1 VVLAARAERAWLIR
15 QARCYPDPTPLDVR
29 LAGGLI
35 AAMGTLAPLAGE
47 QVIDAKGA
55 CLLPGLVDHH
65 IHLRALAAKAA
76 SVSCGPPDV
85 EHREALINALKL
97 APGTDWIRGVGYH
110 ESVAGNLTCKNL
122 DQLESSRP
130 VRIQHRS
137 GRLWILN
144 SKAIDRL
151 RKTQATLDA
160 LPALEIASD
169 GRLFDQDQAL
179 GLTLRAS
186 LQGGL
191 DHDAIEQVSA
201 ELASYGITGIHDM
214 TPSNGPEDFAYFSTL
229 LEQGKLYQSLCLSG
243 LESVQTQHA
252 TSLIRPGCFKV
263 HLHEHQL
270 PTFDATVSRV
280 AAAHAF
286 DLPVAIHCVTR
297 AELVFALSVLEAAGT
312 HAGDRIEHGAI
323 IEPDLEAWLVDLG
336 PGIVTQPHFILD
348 RGDQYLQD
356 IPAEEQASLY
366 RFKTLKTLGLRVAL
380 GSDAPFGAADPWRAM
395 RAAVAR
401 TSTRGHAIGPD
412 ECVSPEEALEG
423 FLGEFRTP
431 FTPRSL
437 TVGIPA
443 DLVLL
448 SKPWA
453 EARHRLLA
461 DDVRMTWH
469 QGQVSYRLAV

>member
-1 VVLAARAERAWLIR
+1 MVLAVHAERAWLIR
-15 QARCYPDPTPLDVR
+15 QARCYPDPRPLDVR
-29 LAGGLI
+29 LADGSI
-35 AAMGTLAPLAGE
+35 AAMGTLAPLPGE

-76 SVSCGPPDV
+76 SVPCGPPDV

-97 APGTDWIRGVGYH
+97 APGTEWIRGIGYH
-110 ESVAGNLTCKNL
+110 ESVAGDLTCKDL
-122 DQLESSRP
+122 DQFEPSRP

-151 RKTQATLDA
+151 HQTRATQAD
-160 LPALEIASD
+160 LPTLEISSD

-179 GLTLRAS
+179 GLILRAG

-191 DHDAIEQVSA
+191 DHDAIEHVSA

-214 TPSNGPEDFAYFSTL
+214 TPSNGPEDFAYFSAL
-229 LEQGKLYQSLCLSG
+229 LEQGRLHQSICLSG
-243 LESVQTQHA
+243 LESLQTQNA
-252 TSLIRPGCFKV
+252 TPLIRPGCFKV

-270 PTFDATVSRV
+270 PSFDATVARV

-286 DLPVAIHCVTR
+286 DLPAAIHCVTR
-297 AELVFALSVLEAAGT
+297 AELVFALSVLEAAGS

-348 RGDQYLQD
+348 RGDQYIQD
-356 IPAEEQASLY
+356 IPAEEQAHLY

-401 TSTRGHAIGPD
+401 TSARGHSIGPG
-412 ECVSPEEALEG
+412 ECVSPEDALAG
-423 FLGEFRTP
+423 FLGEFMAP

-437 TVGIPA
+437 TVGLPA

-461 DDVRMTWH
+461 DDIRMTWH
-469 QGQVSYRLAV
+469 HGQVSYRLAA